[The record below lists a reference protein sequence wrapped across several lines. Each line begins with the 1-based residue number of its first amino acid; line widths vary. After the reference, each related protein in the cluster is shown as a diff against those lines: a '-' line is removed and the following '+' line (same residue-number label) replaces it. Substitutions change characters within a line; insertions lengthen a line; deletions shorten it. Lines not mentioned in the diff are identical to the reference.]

1 MCLNRE
7 NRRALKKKLRDKGSR
22 ALAADAL
29 ESLGNEIDKKI
40 RDGDL
45 VTLNGIKSQL
55 GRIIR
60 VCRES
65 TVNSW
70 RPAATRYLLRIRI
83 VNDPMGSLL

>member
-22 ALAADAL
+22 TLAADVL

-40 RDGDL
+40 HDGDL
-45 VTLNGIKSQL
+45 VTLNVVQIIARKV
-55 GRIIR
+55 IR

-70 RPAATRYLLRIRI
+70 SPAVIRYLLRIRI

>member
-22 ALAADAL
+22 TLAADVL

-45 VTLNGIKSQL
+45 VILNVDQ
-55 GRIIR
+55 IIAR
-60 VCRES
+60 RES

-70 RPAATRYLLRIRI
+70 SPAVIRYLLRIRI

>member
-22 ALAADAL
+22 TLAADVL

-45 VTLNGIKSQL
+45 VTLNVDQ
-55 GRIIR
+55 IIAR
-60 VCRES
+60 KDYPRMQGEYRQFVI
-65 TVNSW
+65 
-70 RPAATRYLLRIRI
+70 RYLLRIRI